1 MDLDKKSIQ
10 ILYGIDFPP
19 LRRRNQNQMQTLF
32 QSLNHLVEPTF
43 DDLDHESL
51 ARCMKVSTVWNTHL
65 SPILANPI
73 FIQNRRDKQLLEIKN
88 TMKKLHNLFFSPL
101 AKPKCHLF
109 HKAFQP
115 RLVREILNPN
125 TFDYRRAI
133 KFIIEKIQDSNFET
147 YWKRKS
153 YTSALQWSI
162 DEGHFLLAKFIV
174 EYSPEKNP
182 MVEKTKTALHLAAE
196 KGHYNLV
203 VMIANKIENKNPKDN
218 SGNTPLHKAAQYG
231 YFDTVA
237 FLLKNVYDKNPSN
250 EDGTTPLH
258 HAARNGH
265 FQIVKKIAEQLVDK
279 NPEDAWGNTPRTLAL
294 NYGMNPNHQ
303 YFDYFLP
310 KSYAQILKNL

>member
-101 AKPKCHLF
+101 AKPHCRLF

-115 RLVREILNPN
+115 ELVLQILNPN

-133 KFIIEKIQDSNFET
+133 KFIIEIGFFL
-147 YWKRKS
+147 KS
-153 YTSALQWSI
+153 
-162 DEGHFLLAKFIV
+162 
-174 EYSPEKNP
+174 
-182 MVEKTKTALHLAAE
+182 
-196 KGHYNLV
+196 
-203 VMIANKIENKNPKDN
+203 
-218 SGNTPLHKAAQYG
+218 
-231 YFDTVA
+231 
-237 FLLKNVYDKNPSN
+237 
-250 EDGTTPLH
+250 
-258 HAARNGH
+258 
-265 FQIVKKIAEQLVDK
+265 
-279 NPEDAWGNTPRTLAL
+279 
-294 NYGMNPNHQ
+294 
-303 YFDYFLP
+303 
-310 KSYAQILKNL
+310 